1 MKTIRQLI
9 SSLMNEQDL
18 DQPVIYQY
26 YLAEHFGTDTETFDN
41 VAETFNSLIP
51 NLTDSYE
58 TISSTVA
65 DTEKTDDQTSVVVV
79 G

>member
-9 SSLMNEQDL
+9 TFLLDEEDL

-26 YLAEHFGTDTETFDN
+26 YLAEHFDTDIDTFGK

-51 NLTDSYE
+51 NLTDAYE
-58 TISSTVA
+58 TVSSTVA
-65 DTEKTDDQTSVVVV
+65 DEEATV
-79 G
+79 

>member
-9 SSLMNEQDL
+9 SFLMNEQDL

-26 YLAEHFGTDTETFDN
+26 YLAEHFGTDTETFDK

-65 DTEKTDDQTSVVVV
+65 DTEKTDD
-79 G
+79 

>member
-26 YLAEHFGTDTETFDN
+26 YLAEHFDTDIETFGK

-51 NLTDSYE
+51 NLTDAYE
-58 TISSTVA
+58 TVSSTVA
-65 DTEKTDDQTSVVVV
+65 DEEATV
-79 G
+79 

>member
-26 YLAEHFGTDTETFDN
+26 YLAEHFGTDTETFDK

-65 DTEKTDDQTSVVVV
+65 DTEKTDD
-79 G
+79 

>member
-26 YLAEHFGTDTETFDN
+26 YLAEHFGTDIETFDK

-65 DTEKTDDQTSVVVV
+65 DTEKTD

>member
-1 MKTIRQLI
+1 MKTVRQLI
-9 SSLMNEQDL
+9 SSLLSEQDL

-26 YLAEHFGTDTETFDN
+26 YLAEHFGTDTETFDK

-65 DTEKTDDQTSVVVV
+65 DTEKTDD
-79 G
+79 

>member
-26 YLAEHFGTDTETFDN
+26 YLAEHFGTDTETFDK

-65 DTEKTDDQTSVVVV
+65 DTEKIDD
-79 G
+79 

>member
-9 SSLMNEQDL
+9 SSLMSEQDL

-26 YLAEHFGTDTETFDN
+26 YVAEHFDTDIESFEK
-41 VAETFNSLIP
+41 VAEIFDSLIP

-65 DTEKTDDQTSVVVV
+65 DVEKTDN
-79 G
+79 